1 MPPKCIKVAKMIV
14 IVAKFSDIEDDH
26 LLNATYY
33 SPEAEE
39 RHLLE
44 HSSTNLGM
52 MVHNESPTHMD
63 AASSAGKNHR
73 LVNMVHNESPTQ
85 MDAASSAGTNHRLVM
100 GRVQLLSTRVRVIL
114 VSPNPDSNLF

>member
-1 MPPKCIKVAKMIV
+1 MIV

-73 LVNMVHNESPTQ
+73 LV
-85 MDAASSAGTNHRLVM
+85 M
-100 GRVQLLSTRVRVIL
+100 GRVQLLWILVRVIL
-114 VSPNPDSNLF
+114 VSPNPDSNLSQGWIKSGFFRLMNTEILT

>member
-1 MPPKCIKVAKMIV
+1 VVLVHPLPLYVSFCLHCL
-14 IVAKFSDIEDDH
+14 FSDIEDDH

-63 AASSAGKNHR
+63 TASSAGNFNQELIQR
-73 LVNMVHNESPTQ
+73 NLVV
-85 MDAASSAGTNHRLVM
+85 L
-100 GRVQLLSTRVRVIL
+100 
-114 VSPNPDSNLF
+114 

>member
-1 MPPKCIKVAKMIV
+1 MTSQFCHNFVT
-14 IVAKFSDIEDDH
+14 DIEDDH

-33 SPEAEE
+33 SPEAED

-63 AASSAGKNHR
+63 TASSAGMETSIND
-73 LVNMVHNESPTQ
+73 VT
-85 MDAASSAGTNHRLVM
+85 
-100 GRVQLLSTRVRVIL
+100 
-114 VSPNPDSNLF
+114 LFSRQR